1 VTVTRS
7 EGSGEPQGGAPADR
21 YDGLAAVPD
30 GLGPAVVTVG
40 MFDGVHRGHRAL
52 LDRVA
57 VEAAARSLP
66 AAAVTFDRHPLA
78 VLRPGTEPPLLTTLD
93 RKVEL
98 LGQAGITTVLVLEFT
113 RELSQVP
120 AETFA
125 AEVLF
130 DALAARAVVV
140 GENFRFGHKAAGD
153 PDLLADLGRP
163 RGVEVVAVPLH
174 ADGDQVVSSTRVRA
188 ELAAGDV
195 AAAAASLGRPYAVE
209 GTVVVGDRRGRPL
222 LGIPTANLA
231 VPEGIALPADGVYAG
246 HLTDQAPEGSGEP
259 RRGAPVDRKGS
270 GEPQGGAP
278 VSRGITRPAAISV
291 GTNPQF
297 GTERRVEAHVLDF
310 DGDLYGHRVSVDF
323 THHLRGQAVFAGN
336 DELIAQMHADIDQ
349 ARRLLASPPGGKVQ
363 TGGFSRPTP

>member
-1 VTVTRS
+1 VTL
-7 EGSGEPQGGAPADR
+7 QR
-21 YDGLAAVPD
+21 YDGVAAVPD
-30 GLGPAVVTVG
+30 GLGPTVVTVG

-57 VEAAARSLP
+57 AEAAARSLP

-78 VLRPGTEPPLLTTLD
+78 VLRPGSEPPLLTTLD

-98 LGQAGITTVLVLEFT
+98 LGQAGIATVLVLEFT

-120 AETFA
+120 AEAFA
-125 AEVLF
+125 TEVLF

-153 PDLLADLGRP
+153 PALLADLGRR
-163 RGVEVVAVPLH
+163 RGTEVVAVPLH
-174 ADGDQVVSSTRVRA
+174 AHGDQVVSSTRVRA

-231 VPEGIALPADGVYAG
+231 VPAGIALPADGVYAG
-246 HLTDQAPEGSGEP
+246 HLTDQADSL
-259 RRGAPVDRKGS
+259 A
-270 GEPQGGAP
+270 
-278 VSRGITRPAAISV
+278 RPAAISV

-297 GTERRVEAHVLDF
+297 GTDRRVEAHVLDF
-310 DGDLYGHRVSVDF
+310 DGDLYGHQVSVEF
-323 THHLRGQAVFAGN
+323 THHLRGQAVFATT
-336 DELIAQMHADIDQ
+336 DELVAQMHADIDQ
-349 ARRLLASPPGGKVQ
+349 ARRLLASPPGGRVR
-363 TGGFSRPTP
+363 TGGSSRPTP

>member
-1 VTVTRS
+1 VTL
-7 EGSGEPQGGAPADR
+7 QR
-21 YDGLAAVPD
+21 YDGLAAVPGD
-30 GLGPAVVTVG
+30 LGPTVATVG

-57 VEAAARSLP
+57 AEAAARSVP

-98 LGQAGITTVLVLEFT
+98 LGQAGIATVLVLEFT

-120 AETFA
+120 AEAFA
-125 AEVLF
+125 ADVLF

-163 RGVEVVAVPLH
+163 RGIEVVAVPLH

-188 ELAAGDV
+188 ELAVGDV
-195 AAAAASLGRPYAVE
+195 AAAAGSLGRPYAVE

-246 HLTDQAPEGSGEP
+246 HLTDQAPEG
-259 RRGAPVDRKGS
+259 A

-278 VSRGITRPAAISV
+278 VSRDITRPAAISV

-310 DGDLYGHRVSVDF
+310 DGDLYSHRVSVDF
-323 THHLRGQAVFAGN
+323 AHHLRGQAVFADT
-336 DELIAQMHADIDQ
+336 DELVTQMHADIDQ
-349 ARRLLASPPGGKVQ
+349 ARRLLASPPGGTVR

>member
-1 VTVTRS
+1 VTL
-7 EGSGEPQGGAPADR
+7 QR
-21 YDGLAAVPD
+21 YDGVAAIPD
-30 GLGPAVVTVG
+30 GLGPTVVTVG

-57 VEAAARSLP
+57 AEAAARGLP

-78 VLRPGTEPPLLTTLD
+78 VLRPGSEPPLLTTLD

-98 LGQAGITTVLVLEFT
+98 LGEAGMATVLVLEFT
-113 RELSQVP
+113 RELSEVT
-120 AETFA
+120 AEVFA

-153 PDLLADLGRP
+153 PALLATLGRP
-163 RGVEVVAVPLH
+163 RGIEVVAVPLH

-188 ELAAGDV
+188 ELADGDV

-209 GTVVVGDRRGRPL
+209 GTVVVGDRRGGPV
-222 LGIPTANLA
+222 LGVPTANLGL
-231 VPEGIALPADGVYAG
+231 PPGIAIPADGVYAG
-246 HLTDQAPEGSGEP
+246 HLTDERDAV
-259 RRGAPVDRKGS
+259 A
-270 GEPQGGAP
+270 
-278 VSRGITRPAAISV
+278 RPAAISV

-310 DGDLYGHRVSVDF
+310 DADLYGHRVSVAF
-323 THHLRGQAVFAGN
+323 SHRLRGQAVFAGTA
-336 DELIAQMHADIDQ
+336 ELVAQMRADIDQ
-349 ARRLLASPPGGKVQ
+349 ARRLLAPADG
-363 TGGFSRPTP
+363 

>member
-1 VTVTRS
+1 VTVS
-7 EGSGEPQGGAPADR
+7 R
-21 YDGLAAVPD
+21 YDGVAAVPD
-30 GLGPAVVTVG
+30 GLGPTVVTVG

-57 VEAAARSLP
+57 AEAAARSLP

-78 VLRPGTEPPLLTTLD
+78 VLRPGSEPPLLTTLD

-98 LGQAGITTVLVLEFT
+98 LGEAGMATVLVLEFT
-113 RELSQVP
+113 RELSEVT
-120 AETFA
+120 AEVFA

-153 PDLLADLGRP
+153 PALLATLGRP
-163 RGVEVVAVPLH
+163 RGIEVVAVPLH

-188 ELAAGDV
+188 ELADGDV

-209 GTVVVGDRRGRPL
+209 GTVVVGDRRGGPV
-222 LGIPTANLA
+222 LGVPTANLGL
-231 VPEGIALPADGVYAG
+231 PPGIAIPADGVYAG
-246 HLTDQAPEGSGEP
+246 HLTDERDAV
-259 RRGAPVDRKGS
+259 A
-270 GEPQGGAP
+270 
-278 VSRGITRPAAISV
+278 RPAAISV

-310 DGDLYGHRVSVDF
+310 DADLYGHRVSVAF
-323 THHLRGQAVFAGN
+323 SHRLRGQAVFAGTA
-336 DELIAQMHADIDQ
+336 ELVAQMRADIDQ
-349 ARRLLASPPGGKVQ
+349 ARRLLAPADG
-363 TGGFSRPTP
+363 

>member
-1 VTVTRS
+1 
-7 EGSGEPQGGAPADR
+7 
-21 YDGLAAVPD
+21 
-30 GLGPAVVTVG
+30 VG

-57 VEAAARSLP
+57 AEAAGRGLP

-78 VLRPGTEPPLLTTLD
+78 VLRPGSEPPLLTTLD

-98 LGQAGITTVLVLEFT
+98 LGEAGMEVVLVLAFT
-113 RELSQVP
+113 KELSEVG
-120 AETFA
+120 AEAFA

-153 PDLLADLGRP
+153 PDLLGELGRA

-174 ADGDQVVSSTRVRA
+174 ADGDEVVSSTRVRA
-188 ELAAGDV
+188 ELAKGDV

-209 GTVVVGDRRGRPL
+209 GEVVVGDRRGGPL
-222 LGIPTANLA
+222 LGMPTANLE
-231 VPEGIALPADGVYAG
+231 VPAGIALPADGVYAG
-246 HLTDQAPEGSGEP
+246 HLTD
-259 RRGAPVDRKGS
+259 GA
-270 GEPQGGAP
+270 GGP
-278 VSRGITRPAAISV
+278 TRPAAISV

-297 GTERRVEAHVLDF
+297 GTDRRVEAHVLDF

-323 THHLRGQAVFAGN
+323 HDHLRDQAVFPGV
-336 DELIAQMHADIDQ
+336 DELVTQMRADINQ
-349 ARRLLASPPGGKVQ
+349 VRRLLGTRGSAVPEG
-363 TGGFSRPTP
+363 